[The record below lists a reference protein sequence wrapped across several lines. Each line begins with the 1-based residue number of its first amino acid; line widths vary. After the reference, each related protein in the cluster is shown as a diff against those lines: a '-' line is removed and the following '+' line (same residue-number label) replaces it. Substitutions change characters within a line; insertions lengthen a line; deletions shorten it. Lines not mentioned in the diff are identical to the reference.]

1 MKMHLKELLILLSI
15 AGGYPAIVQRI
26 NSLELD
32 LSLLLYAAL
41 FAILLTCLLLAAY
54 VRNAALRCGYAS
66 LFAASAF
73 FLDSF
78 ERITSEHLTYDAF
91 INMVNSAG
99 FAGDALQ
106 QHWAPT
112 LWSSLIALM
121 LLAGIAMPPRQSLR
135 LPRSIAAAPPV
146 GLAAL
151 SLLLFIRGGDGARGL
166 PAAFTPLAYSAIF
179 LYEAGADGVGAR
191 QPVRLR
197 PRRPPAAR
205 DIVLIIDE
213 SVTGNYL
220 DINSPSGVRSGL
232 GEPRPGVRIHS
243 YGHAA
248 SINNCSVGTNVTLR
262 HGGTRAD
269 YQRIN
274 ASMPSIW
281 SYAKKAGLRT
291 VYIDGQRTGGKLHN
305 MMSSEEL
312 RAIDLF
318 IQFDG
323 VPVRERD
330 MEAADRLAELINN
343 RTAELVVVNKV
354 GAHFPVQDK
363 FPDDF
368 MRYRPVLPRGSHSDI
383 SDSGDRD
390 GFGGTSED
398 WIRYRNS
405 YRNTLMWNVGGFFD
419 RLLARARMDRATLIY
434 TSDHGQDLHESGSP
448 GLSTHCSTDPVV
460 QEGLVPLVV
469 IEGQEL
475 KTLDWNRN
483 LVANRDRVSHYAI
496 FPTLLAL
503 LGYEEREVRRI
514 YGASLVE
521 RSTEPATFN
530 ARFNARLGQKP
541 VWVPIDLRR
550 LPKQPEDSHAAAP
563 QQRGSPSPKA

>member
-1 MKMHLKELLILLSI
+1 MKLWLKEVLILLSV
-15 AGGYPAIVQRI
+15 AGGSPAIAQRLA
-26 NSLELD
+26 SLELD
-32 LSLLLYAAL
+32 LSLLLYLAL
-41 FAILLTCLLLAAY
+41 FAMLLACLLLAAY
-54 VRNAALRCGYAS
+54 VRNGVLRCFYAL

-106 QHWAPT
+106 QHWVPT
-112 LWSSLIALM
+112 LWSALVALL
-121 LLAGIAMPPRQSLR
+121 LLAGIAIPPRPSFR
-135 LPRSIAAAPPV
+135 LPGFIAAAPPA

-151 SLLLFIRGGDGARGL
+151 SLLLFVRGGEGARGL

-179 LYEAGADGVGAR
+179 LYETGADGIAPR
-191 QPVRLR
+191 EPVRLR
-197 PRRPPAAR
+197 PRRSAAGR

-213 SVTGNYL
+213 SVAGNYL
-220 DINSPSGVRSGL
+220 DINSPGAVRSGL
-232 GEPRPGVRIHS
+232 AEPRAGIRIHS

-248 SINNCSVGTNVTLR
+248 SITNCSVGTNVTLR

-281 SYAKKAGLRT
+281 SYARRAGLRT

-305 MMSSEEL
+305 MMSREEL
-312 RAIDLF
+312 QAIDRF

-323 VPVRERD
+323 VPVRDRD
-330 MEAADRLAELINN
+330 LAAADQLAELINN

-354 GAHFPVQDK
+354 GAHFPVHDK
-363 FPDDF
+363 YPDAF
-368 MRYRPVLPRGSHSDI
+368 MRYRPVLPRGGHSEI
-383 SDSGDRD
+383 SDTGDRD
-390 GFGGTSED
+390 GFGGRAED

-405 YRNTLMWNVGGFFD
+405 YRNTLLWNVGGFFD
-419 RLLARARMDRATLIY
+419 RLFARAKMDRATLIY

-448 GLSTHCSTDPVV
+448 GLNTHCSSDPVI
-460 QEGLVPLVV
+460 QEGVVPLVV
-469 IEGQEL
+469 IEGQGL
-475 KTLDWNRN
+475 NRLDWSRN
-483 LVANRDRVSHYAI
+483 LASNHNQVSHYAI

-503 LGYEEREVRRI
+503 LGYDEREVRPI

-521 RSTEPATFN
+521 RLNEPATFN
-530 ARFNARLGQKP
+530 ARFNARLGRKP
-541 VWVPIDLRR
+541 VWVAIDPKR
-550 LPKQPEDSHAAAP
+550 LPKQPEDSRP
-563 QQRGSPSPKA
+563 QER

>member
-1 MKMHLKELLILLSI
+1 MKAPLKELLILLSV

-26 NSLELD
+26 GSLELD
-32 LSLLLYAAL
+32 LSLLLYVAL
-41 FAILLTCLLLAAY
+41 FAMLLACLLLAAH
-54 VRNAALRCGYAS
+54 VRNVVLRCFYAL

-73 FLDSF
+73 FLDCF
-78 ERITSEHLTYDAF
+78 ERITREHLTYDAF

-106 QHWAPT
+106 QHWGPT
-112 LWSSLIALM
+112 LWSALIALL
-121 LLAGIAMPPRQSLR
+121 LLAGIAIPPRASFR
-135 LPRSIAAAPPV
+135 LPGFIAAAPPA

-151 SLLLFIRGGDGARGL
+151 SLLLFVRGGDGARGL

-179 LYEAGADGVGAR
+179 LYETGAEGVGPREA
-191 QPVRLR
+191 VRLR
-197 PRRPPAAR
+197 PRRRAAGG

-213 SVTGNYL
+213 SVAGNYL
-220 DINSPSGVRSGL
+220 DINSPGGVRSGL
-232 GEPRPGVRIHS
+232 DEPRPGVRIHS

-248 SINNCSVGTNVTLR
+248 SITNCSVGTNVTLR

-274 ASMPSIW
+274 AAMPSIW
-281 SYAKKAGLRT
+281 SYARRAGLRT

-305 MMSSEEL
+305 MMSRQEL
-312 RAIDLF
+312 RAVDRF

-323 VPVRERD
+323 VPVRDRD

-354 GAHFPVQDK
+354 GAHFPVHDK
-363 FPDDF
+363 FPDAF
-368 MRYRPVLPRGSHSDI
+368 MRYRPVLPRGKHGEI
-383 SDSGDRD
+383 SDTGNRD
-390 GFGGTSED
+390 GFGGTAED

-405 YRNTLMWNVGGFFD
+405 YRNTLLWNVGGFFD
-419 RLLARARMDRATLIY
+419 RLFARAKMDRATLIY
-434 TSDHGQDLHESGSP
+434 TSDHGQDLHEGGSL
-448 GLSTHCSTDPVV
+448 GLNTHCSGDPVI
-460 QEGLVPLVV
+460 QEGVVPLVV
-469 IEGQEL
+469 IEGQGL
-475 KTLDWNRN
+475 KTLDWGRN
-483 LVANRDRVSHYAI
+483 LASKRDRVSHYEV

-503 LGYEEREVRRI
+503 LGYDEREVRPI
-514 YGASLVE
+514 YGASLAE
-521 RSTEPATFN
+521 RSQEPATFN

-550 LPKQPEDSHAAAP
+550 LPKQREDTHAVVP
-563 QQRGSPSPKA
+563 QER